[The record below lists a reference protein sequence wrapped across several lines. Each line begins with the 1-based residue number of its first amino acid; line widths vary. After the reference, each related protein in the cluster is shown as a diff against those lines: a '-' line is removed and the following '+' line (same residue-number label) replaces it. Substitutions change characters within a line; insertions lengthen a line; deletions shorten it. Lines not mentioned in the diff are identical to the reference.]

1 MTRHLPNLITS
12 LNLLTGVIGIV
23 WVFQYDHRQAIY
35 FVMLAGVFDFLDGFA
50 ARMLKVQ
57 SPMGKELDSLADM
70 VSFSTLPTLFLF
82 VHLQELSFHWAAY
95 SALLIAPFSALRL
108 AKFNIDDR
116 QSDKFIGL
124 PTPANAIF
132 VTSLYLIDMT
142 LPMEAWI
149 LIALFSAGIL
159 VAPVEMIALKF
170 KSFALRDNGVRY
182 LLIVFVITIMAILG
196 ISGLVYVIPGYIL
209 LSIISNLGSM
219 NRS

>member
-1 MTRHLPNLITS
+1 M
-12 LNLLTGVIGIV
+12 
-23 WVFQYDHRQAIY
+23 A
-35 FVMLAGVFDFLDGFA
+35 
-50 ARMLKVQ
+50 
-57 SPMGKELDSLADM
+57 
-70 VSFSTLPTLFLF
+70 
-82 VHLQELSFHWAAY
+82 
-95 SALLIAPFSALRL
+95 
-108 AKFNIDDR
+108 
-116 QSDKFIGL
+116 
-124 PTPANAIF
+124 
-132 VTSLYLIDMT
+132 

>member
-1 MTRHLPNLITS
+1 
-12 LNLLTGVIGIV
+12 
-23 WVFQYDHRQAIY
+23 
-35 FVMLAGVFDFLDGFA
+35 MLAGVFDFLDGFA

-132 VTSLYLIDMT
+132 VTCLYLIDMT